1 MLPPGRCQSLLG
13 QPAIKN
19 SSGTRGSALSVE
31 GPETPDGGHCLSGPA
46 AALPPSAA
54 QARQRLATTSRFTPI
69 QTWVQDAERTDRSST
84 PVQAVHHDSE
94 AGEQAPCPVAHHST
108 RMDPPAAEGDGNLG
122 SHPSHSEAGET
133 PAGELTGIL
142 LTARLGRHAPGRRHA
157 CGEVSAA
164 PTRRGRGP

>member
-1 MLPPGRCQSLLG
+1 MRRYAEFRHTAPIAAQLQRPRNGTRFCTRETAAKSSGEGLLSGISGLLPPGRCQSLHG

-19 SSGTRGSALSVE
+19 PSGTRGSALSVE

-84 PVQAVHHDSE
+84 PVQRARR
-94 AGEQAPCPVAHHST
+94 AGS
-108 RMDPPAAEGDGNLG
+108 GDQ
-122 SHPSHSEAGET
+122 
-133 PAGELTGIL
+133 
-142 LTARLGRHAPGRRHA
+142 
-157 CGEVSAA
+157 
-164 PTRRGRGP
+164 